1 VAPRKK
7 KKRTEKEYKEDLE
20 RLERMVEGLEK
31 HRDLL
36 GDDPKWDYFQREGR
50 RILDEQKE
58 ANRKVDEAKQRWIRA
73 KKELDVAARDML
85 KKFGR
90 RNLEV
95 LLVWLVQQG
104 QDERAEE
111 LKGMLE
117 HALMLARRDEREKKR
132 KKRNSGED

>member
-1 VAPRKK
+1 MAKKK
-7 KKRTEKEYKEDLE
+7 KKRTEKERKEELE

-50 RILDEQKE
+50 RILDQQRE
-58 ANRKVDEAKQRWIRA
+58 ADRRVEEAKKRWIDA
-73 KKELDVAARDML
+73 KKQLDVAAREML
-85 KKFGR
+85 GKFGR

-95 LLVWLVQQG
+95 MLVWLVQQG
-104 QDERAEE
+104 NHEQAEA
-111 LKGMLE
+111 LKNMLE

-132 KKRNSGED
+132 KKS